1 MAAHAFELGSLPL
14 ARRANRRVASM
25 PDLLSVVLSLLL
37 STLVI
42 MLAMACSTELMHW
55 FLAPLFCCG
64 VLLGVDVV
72 DWCRGKVDLFDA
84 RGMVGLLGF
93 HFVVLAPILMV
104 FWHYR
109 MHYLPEQ
116 PDDYRDWLGL
126 MALLNIVGLCLY
138 RVILSVPR
146 RPAKHTKSWALRP
159 QKFWVLW
166 AAFVVAAFAAEA
178 WMLIRFGGISGYLA
192 SYSSWLAG
200 NGDDFA
206 GAALLFAFAESL
218 PMLSILAF
226 AVWAHRR
233 KPRLAVV
240 VAVFAVFLILN
251 FLIGGLRGSR
261 SNVIWTTFWAAGI
274 LHLYVRRIPR
284 VAAMLSIAALFLFV
298 SSYAAYKQHG
308 ASLFNDY
315 SSSGDYTSLNKD
327 SEDLPTVL
335 VGDFSRADVQANL
348 LWRTLEKTPPQLA
361 LGNTY
366 LGAATMLIPRTL
378 WPERP
383 PTVVR
388 WATDAEYGNG
398 AYLGGML
405 RSTRVYGIAGESML
419 NFGLLGVPL
428 AFIVLAFAVRRIRAF
443 TLSLEASDPRLMLV
457 PFLVNLLFL
466 VLLDDSD
473 NVVFYLVKYGLIP
486 VLLITFTASHTTR
499 RFLLC
504 KLSPQ
509 PAPSAPQAIR

>member
-1 MAAHAFELGSLPL
+1 MAAHPLELGSFAPP
-14 ARRANRRVASM
+14 RVLRQGSRSASR
-25 PDLLSVVLSLLL
+25 PDQASLVLSLLL
-37 STLVI
+37 SSVVVI
-42 MLAMACSTELMHW
+42 LALACSPEMLHW
-55 FLAPLFCCG
+55 FLIPLFFCG
-64 VLLGVDVV
+64 LLLGVDVV
-72 DWCRGKVDLFDA
+72 DWARGKVDLFDV

-93 HFVVLAPILMV
+93 HFLVLAPILMI
-104 FWHYR
+104 FSHYR

-126 MALLNIVGLCLY
+126 MAALNFVGLCLY
-138 RVILSVPR
+138 RVIL
-146 RPAKHTKSWALRP
+146 ALRYTP
-159 QKFWVLW
+159 GRNRSRQSWVVQPRKFWVLL
-166 AAFVVAAFAAEA
+166 AAFVLASFCAEG
-178 WMLIRFGGISGYLA
+178 WMLVRFGGISGYLA

-218 PMLSILAF
+218 PMLCIIAF

-233 KPRLAVV
+233 RPRLAVV
-240 VAVFAVFLILN
+240 VAVFLAFVVLN

-274 LHLYVRRIPR
+274 VHLYVRRIPR
-284 VAAMLSIAALFLFV
+284 IVAMAAIALLFVFV

-308 ASLFNDY
+308 ASLFDDY
-315 SSSGDYTSLNKD
+315 TSSGDSSSLSKD
-327 SEDLPTVL
+327 AEDLPTVL

-348 LWRTLEKTPPQLA
+348 LWRMLEKTPPQLA
-361 LGNTY
+361 LGNSY

-378 WPERP
+378 WPARP
-383 PTVVR
+383 PTIMR
-388 WATDAEYGNG
+388 WSTDAEYGNG
-398 AYLGGML
+398 AYASGML
-405 RSTRVYGIAGESML
+405 RSTRVYGIAGEAML

-428 AFIVLAFAVRRIRAF
+428 AFIVLAFAVRRIRSF
-443 TLSLEASDPRLMLV
+443 TLSLERSDPRLMLV

-486 VLLITFTASHTTR
+486 VLLIAFSASHHTR

-504 KLSPQ
+504 KLAPLSSP
-509 PAPSAPQAIR
+509 AIH